1 VGPARV
7 KAAPA
12 DAASLSS
19 LSSATPTGVPLPTQ
33 ASVPVPAR
41 LRDCAECPELL
52 QLPAGEFLMSSSAD
66 DYEHDLRSGETPAL
80 RVRIRQAFALSSREV
95 TNKQF
100 RAFLAATRQQ
110 PKYSCATQGVDDEPV
125 RCVTSQDAERYL
137 LWLSARSGR
146 RYRLPSESELEFA
159 LRAGTDT
166 ARFWSGRDSHEGI
179 SISRACDFCNVKD
192 VTGRAIA
199 SPGSWARCTDGFL
212 GLAPVAQFSANL

>member
-1 VGPARV
+1 
-7 KAAPA
+7 
-12 DAASLSS
+12 
-19 LSSATPTGVPLPTQ
+19 
-33 ASVPVPAR
+33 
-41 LRDCAECPELL
+41 
-52 QLPAGEFLMSSSAD
+52 MSSSAD